1 MSAPAEVVPAGR
13 CPLAFNGPSPTGHV
27 SQERYLNHPTF
38 GMLYRVAP
46 VADNRDLYATLYAQR
61 IFFLVTLQARGA
73 SFEVIPLMDARHYA
87 EQNLARSRR
96 QAPQDHGHWRQLFD
110 QTFI

>member
-1 MSAPAEVVPAGR
+1 M
-13 CPLAFNGPSPTGHV
+13 AFNTFRSMV
-27 SQERYLNHPTF
+27 SVSAERYLSHPTF

-46 VADNRDLYATLYAQR
+46 VADGKDLYATLYAQR
-61 IFFLVTLQARGA
+61 IFFLVTLQPRGA

-87 EQNLARSRR
+87 EQNLSRARREGPDV
-96 QAPQDHGHWRQLFD
+96 AKHWRDLFD

>member
-1 MSAPAEVVPAGR
+1 M
-13 CPLAFNGPSPTGHV
+13 

-46 VADNRDLYATLYAQR
+46 MADGRDLFATLYAQR
-61 IFFLVTLQARGA
+61 IFFVVTLQPRGA
-73 SFEVIPLMDARHYA
+73 SFEVVPLMDARHFA
-87 EQNLARSRR
+87 EQNLYRVRR
-96 QAPQDHGHWRQLFD
+96 EGAEVHAHWRQLFD